1 MERGVTVTS
10 IPDGGYVIS
19 GHGTGRDFIR
29 ASVPLGANIILD
41 QDKKEFAVTTSLNS
55 FYVNTKST
63 VDEIISDAETK
74 IKQLY
79 DVDADAL
86 EAKIDEARA
95 LLETLEETK
104 NNIEK
109 KMEEGTWSNEE
120 KTREMM
126 AYNTAKLEAE
136 ATAYEILALSAE
148 SKPSPPAPYGTDLR
162 KKRSK
167 ALRKPSISMRK
178 SVSISSLWRLS
189 TTAILCSNRTTCNTT
204 RTLRALLT
212 KGIPI
217 I

>member
-1 MERGVTVTS
+1 MVGFDYIRFGGDPVTYTYNYDYYDENDPNDACHTNPGRMETETTPFAAYRGENQTIIYHDGWSYQGSAGTGANVYGFEAAVDASGTVVERGVTVTS

-109 KMEEGTWSNEE
+109 KMEEGTWS
-120 KTREMM
+120 TRR
-126 AYNTAKLEAE
+126 KLV
-136 ATAYEILALSAE
+136 
-148 SKPSPPAPYGTDLR
+148 K
-162 KKRSK
+162 
-167 ALRKPSISMRK
+167 
-178 SVSISSLWRLS
+178 
-189 TTAILCSNRTTCNTT
+189 
-204 RTLRALLT
+204 
-212 KGIPI
+212 
-217 I
+217 